1 MKKAWNIDRNNLIL
15 RIIVTYLGTRGTASV
30 LINVTDKYAG
40 LGLIVVMSALF
51 SVLYTILF
59 SYYGKHSR
67 IIKICGS
74 VGVIALY
81 SIVNLSNI
89 TDGFENIVNLFMQS
103 MSSDPEYEYSVVG
116 NGGIA
121 AAVIL
126 VTMIMAVLAAWEV
139 NIRPNM
145 LFALIIILPLP
156 GIFIAAA
163 LVPDLTSVIACVLF
177 IFDSMALG
185 KRTKRN
191 NNARFMIILSFIA
204 AFVLIFAYPQMDY
217 KRIAFFE
224 ETRVMVNDMA
234 YNIFGIDLD
243 GNSGKDD
250 DETQRQE
257 ASVGVGTG
265 KVGQVDEL
273 YYNDKVVGKYTTI
286 ANGNI
291 QYISLFKARD
301 YADNNWTRW
310 LDTREREY
318 SYESAT
324 LEFANALIKQK
335 SISLDE
341 DEQQLAKRFKMYS
354 PSFTDNYGSH
364 PQFDGPYKFYIKNG
378 NLSAYQEMGELM
390 KKYRTNAVFQSYENF
405 VKQSYLDVPAE
416 DRMVVEDLFGKRE
429 LSDMTDKIDYIN
441 YVVGYLRKNYKY
453 TMKPGKVPEGRSVVD
468 YFLKDNKKG
477 YCTYFATSA
486 AIILRSAGIPT
497 RYCAGYVVDTRLLGG
512 ADEEKYQTFEVSDNS
527 AHAWVE
533 VYIDGYGWSVVDPTP
548 GYGEEDIVEEPSTNS
563 GVNESERQ
571 TETDITET
579 ERETVDSSIDGN
591 IQESTTDKK
600 NISMKFSQNVTMYA
614 AFIIIAVVMCAV
626 IILIIIC
633 VSRIVSRQRLLD
645 GDAADSEKLIKM
657 YEYLEKLLAFSGFR
671 RDADMDYQDYI
682 YGIVAS
688 EKELQGIGLE
698 DAVQIILA
706 VRFGNAKCV
715 DKADITGIINTIRQ
729 VRSCALKKARGLKK
743 LIVCLI

>member
-1 MKKAWNIDRNNLIL
+1 MKKVWNIDRNNLIL

-81 SIVNLSNI
+81 SVVNLSNI

-156 GIFIAAA
+156 GIFIAVA
-163 LVPDLTSVIACVLF
+163 LVPDLISVIACVLF

-204 AFVLIFAYPQMDY
+204 AFVLIFAYPQTNY

-234 YNIFGIDLD
+234 YNILGIDLD
-243 GNSGKDD
+243 GNSGMDD

-273 YYNDKVVGKYTTI
+273 YYNNKVVGKYTTI
-286 ANGNI
+286 VNGDI

-301 YADNNWTRW
+301 YEDNNWTRW

-324 LEFANALIKQK
+324 FEFANALIKQK

-341 DEQQLAKRFKMYS
+341 DEQQLARRFKMYS
-354 PSFTDNYGSH
+354 PSFTDNYGAH

-390 KKYRTNAVFQSYENF
+390 KKYRTNAVFQSYDNF

-416 DRMVVEDLFGKRE
+416 DRMVVEDLFGKIE

-512 ADEEKYQTFEVSDNS
+512 ADEETYQTFEVSDNS

-548 GYGEEDIVEEPSTNS
+548 GYGEEDIVKEPSTNS
-563 GVNESERQ
+563 GVNESEKQ

-600 NISMKFSQNVTMYA
+600 NISMKFLQNGTMYA

-671 RDADMDYQDYI
+671 RDEDMDYQDYI

-698 DAVQIILA
+698 KAVQTILA
-706 VRFGNAKCV
+706 VRFGNVKCV

-729 VRSCALKKARGLKK
+729 VRSYALKKARGLKK
-743 LIVCLI
+743 LVVCLI

>member
-81 SIVNLSNI
+81 SVVNLSNI

-145 LFALIIILPLP
+145 LFAFIIILPLP

-234 YNIFGIDLD
+234 YNILGIDLD
-243 GNSGKDD
+243 GNSGTDD

-390 KKYRTNAVFQSYENF
+390 KKYRINAVFQSYENF

-563 GVNESERQ
+563 GVNESEKQ

-600 NISMKFSQNVTMYA
+600 NISMKFSQNGTMYA

-729 VRSCALKKARGLKK
+729 VRSYALKKARGLKK

>member
-1 MKKAWNIDRNNLIL
+1 MKKAWNIDWNNLIL

-30 LINVTDKYAG
+30 LTNITDKYAG
-40 LGLIVVMSALF
+40 LGLIVVMSAIF

-81 SIVNLSNI
+81 SVVNLSNI
-89 TDGFENIVNLFMQS
+89 TDGFKNIVNLFMLS

-145 LFALIIILPLP
+145 LFALIIILPLQ

-163 LVPDLTSVIACVLF
+163 LVPDLISVIACVLF
-177 IFDSMALG
+177 TFDSMALG
-185 KRTKRN
+185 KRTKH

-204 AFVLIFAYPQMDY
+204 TFVLIFAYPQTNY

-234 YNIFGIDLD
+234 YNILGIDLD
-243 GNSGKDD
+243 GNSGTDD

-273 YYNDKVVGKYTTI
+273 YYNDKVVGQYTTI

-301 YADNNWTRW
+301 FADNNWERW
-310 LDTREREY
+310 LDTRERDY
-318 SYESAT
+318 SYESAAF
-324 LEFANALIKQK
+324 EFANALIKQK

-341 DEQQLAKRFKMYS
+341 DEQQLARRFKMYS
-354 PSFTDNYGSH
+354 PSFTDNYGAH

-390 KKYRTNAVFQSYENF
+390 KKYRTNAVFQSYDNF

-416 DRMVVEDLFGKRE
+416 DRMVVEDLFGKIE

-441 YVVGYLRKNYKY
+441 YVVGYLRGNYKY

-468 YFLKDNKKG
+468 YFLKESKKG

-497 RYCAGYVVDTRLLGG
+497 RYCAGYVVDTRLLDST
-512 ADEEKYQTFEVSDNS
+512 DEEKYQTFEVSDNS

-533 VYIDGYGWSVVDPTP
+533 VYIDGYGWAVVDPTP
-548 GYGEEDIVEEPSTNS
+548 GYGEEDIVKEPSTNS
-563 GVNESERQ
+563 GVNESEKQ

-600 NISMKFSQNVTMYA
+600 NISMKFSQNGTMYA

-645 GDAADSEKLIKM
+645 DDAADSEKLIKM

-671 RDADMDYQDYI
+671 RDEDMDYQDYI

-698 DAVQIILA
+698 KAVQTILA
-706 VRFGNAKCV
+706 VRFGNVKCV

-729 VRSCALKKARGLKK
+729 VRRYALKKARGLKK

>member
-1 MKKAWNIDRNNLIL
+1 MKKAWNIDWNNLIL

-30 LINVTDKYAG
+30 LTNITDKYAG
-40 LGLIVVMSALF
+40 LGLIVVMSAIF

-81 SIVNLSNI
+81 SVVNLSNI
-89 TDGFENIVNLFMQS
+89 TDGFKNIVNLFMLS

-139 NIRPNM
+139 NIHPNM
-145 LFALIIILPLP
+145 LFALIIILPLQ

-163 LVPDLTSVIACVLF
+163 LVPDLISVIACVLF
-177 IFDSMALG
+177 TFDSMALG

-191 NNARFMIILSFIA
+191 NARFMIILSFIA
-204 AFVLIFAYPQMDY
+204 TFVLIFAYPQTNY

-234 YNIFGIDLD
+234 YNILGIDLD
-243 GNSGKDD
+243 GNSGTDD

-273 YYNDKVVGKYTTI
+273 YYNDKVVGQYTTI

-291 QYISLFKARD
+291 QYISLFKTRD
-301 YADNNWTRW
+301 FADNNWERW
-310 LDTREREY
+310 LDTRERDY
-318 SYESAT
+318 SYESAAF
-324 LEFANALIKQK
+324 EFANALIKQK

-341 DEQQLAKRFKMYS
+341 DEQQLARRFKMYS
-354 PSFTDNYGSH
+354 PSFTDNYGAH

-390 KKYRTNAVFQSYENF
+390 KKYRTNAVFASYENF
-405 VKQSYLDVPAE
+405 VKQSYLDVPA
-416 DRMVVEDLFGKRE
+416 DDKMVVEELFGKIE

-441 YVVGYLRKNYKY
+441 YVVGYLRGNYKY

-468 YFLKDNKKG
+468 YFLKESKKG

-497 RYCAGYVVDTRLLGG
+497 RYCAGYVVDTRLLDST
-512 ADEEKYQTFEVSDNS
+512 DEEKYQTFEVSDNS

-533 VYIDGYGWSVVDPTP
+533 VYIDGYGWAVVDPTP
-548 GYGEEDIVEEPSTNS
+548 GYGEEDIVKEPSTNS
-563 GVNESERQ
+563 GVNESEKQ

-600 NISMKFSQNVTMYA
+600 NISMKFSQNGTMYA

-633 VSRIVSRQRLLD
+633 VSRIVSRQRFLD

-671 RDADMDYQDYI
+671 RDEDMDYQDYI

-698 DAVQIILA
+698 DAVQTILA
-706 VRFGNAKCV
+706 VRFGNVKCV

-729 VRSCALKKARGLKK
+729 VRSYALKKARGLKK

>member
-59 SYYGKHSR
+59 SYYGKHNR

-81 SIVNLSNI
+81 SVVNLSNI

-145 LFALIIILPLP
+145 LIALIIILPLP

-163 LVPDLTSVIACVLF
+163 LVPDLISVIACVLF

-185 KRTKRN
+185 EKTKRN

-204 AFVLIFAYPQMDY
+204 AFVLIFTYPQTDY

-234 YNIFGIDLD
+234 YNILGIDLD
-243 GNSGKDD
+243 GNSGTDD

-301 YADNNWTRW
+301 FADNNWERW
-310 LDTREREY
+310 LDTRERDY
-318 SYESAT
+318 SYESAAF
-324 LEFANALIKQK
+324 EFANALIKKK
-335 SISLDE
+335 SISLNE
-341 DEQQLAKRFKMYS
+341 DELQLAKRFKMYS

-390 KKYRTNAVFQSYENF
+390 KKYRTNAVFQSYDNF

-416 DRMVVEDLFGKRE
+416 DRMVVEDLFGKIE

-441 YVVGYLRKNYKY
+441 YVVGYLRGNYKY

-468 YFLKDNKKG
+468 YFLKESKKG

-497 RYCAGYVVDTRLLGG
+497 RYCAGYVVDTRLLDST
-512 ADEEKYQTFEVSDNS
+512 DEEKYQTFEVSDNS

-533 VYIDGYGWSVVDPTP
+533 VYIDGYGWAVVDPTP
-548 GYGEEDIVEEPSTNS
+548 GYGEEDIVKEPSTNS
-563 GVNESERQ
+563 GVNESEKQ

-600 NISMKFSQNVTMYA
+600 NISMKFSQNGTMYA
-614 AFIIIAVVMCAV
+614 SFIIIAVVMCAV

-633 VSRIVSRQRLLD
+633 VSRIVSRQRFLD

-671 RDADMDYQDYI
+671 RDEDMDYQDYI

-698 DAVQIILA
+698 DAVQTILA
-706 VRFGNAKCV
+706 VRFGNAKYV

-729 VRSCALKKARGLKK
+729 VRSYALKKARGLKK

>member
-30 LINVTDKYAG
+30 LINVTDQYAG

-59 SYYGKHSR
+59 SYYGKHNR

-81 SIVNLSNI
+81 SVVNLSNI

-145 LFALIIILPLP
+145 LIALIIILPLP

-163 LVPDLTSVIACVLF
+163 LVPDLISVIACVLF

-185 KRTKRN
+185 EKTKRN

-204 AFVLIFAYPQMDY
+204 AFVLIFTYPQTDY

-234 YNIFGIDLD
+234 YNILGIDLD
-243 GNSGKDD
+243 GNSGTDD

-301 YADNNWTRW
+301 FADNNWERW
-310 LDTREREY
+310 LDTRERDY
-318 SYESAT
+318 SYESAAF
-324 LEFANALIKQK
+324 EFANALIKQK
-335 SISLDE
+335 SISLNE
-341 DEQQLAKRFKMYS
+341 DELQLAKRFKMYS

-390 KKYRTNAVFQSYENF
+390 KKYRTNAVFQSYDNF

-416 DRMVVEDLFGKRE
+416 DRMVVEDLFGKIE

-441 YVVGYLRKNYKY
+441 YVVGYLRGNYKY

-468 YFLKDNKKG
+468 YFLKESKKG

-497 RYCAGYVVDTRLLGG
+497 RYCAGYVVDTRLLDST
-512 ADEEKYQTFEVSDNS
+512 DEEKYQTFEVSDNS

-533 VYIDGYGWSVVDPTP
+533 VYIDGYGWAVVDPTP
-548 GYGEEDIVEEPSTNS
+548 GYGEEDIVKEPSTNS
-563 GVNESERQ
+563 GVNESEKQ

-600 NISMKFSQNVTMYA
+600 NISMKFSQNGTMYA

-633 VSRIVSRQRLLD
+633 VSRIVSRQRFLD

-671 RDADMDYQDYI
+671 RDEDMDYQDYI

-698 DAVQIILA
+698 DAVQTILA
-706 VRFGNAKCV
+706 VRFGNAKYV

-729 VRSCALKKARGLKK
+729 VRSYALKKARGLKK
-743 LIVCLI
+743 LVVCLI

>member
-30 LINVTDKYAG
+30 LINVTDQYAG

-59 SYYGKHSR
+59 SYYGKHNR

-81 SIVNLSNI
+81 SVVNLSNI

-145 LFALIIILPLP
+145 LIALIIILPLP

-163 LVPDLTSVIACVLF
+163 LVPDLISVIACVLF

-185 KRTKRN
+185 EKTKRN

-204 AFVLIFAYPQMDY
+204 AFVLIFTYPQTDY

-234 YNIFGIDLD
+234 YNILGIDLD
-243 GNSGKDD
+243 GNSGTDD

-301 YADNNWTRW
+301 FADNNWERW
-310 LDTREREY
+310 LDTRERDY
-318 SYESAT
+318 SYESAAF
-324 LEFANALIKQK
+324 EFANALIKKK
-335 SISLDE
+335 SISLNE
-341 DEQQLAKRFKMYS
+341 DELQLAKRFKMYS

-390 KKYRTNAVFQSYENF
+390 KKYRTNAVFQSYDNF

-416 DRMVVEDLFGKRE
+416 DRMVVEDLFGKIE

-441 YVVGYLRKNYKY
+441 YVVGYLRGNYKY

-468 YFLKDNKKG
+468 YFLKESKKG

-497 RYCAGYVVDTRLLGG
+497 RYCAGYVVDTRLLDST
-512 ADEEKYQTFEVSDNS
+512 DEEKYQTFEVSDNS

-533 VYIDGYGWSVVDPTP
+533 VYIDGYGWAVVDPTP
-548 GYGEEDIVEEPSTNS
+548 GYGEEDIVKEPSTNS
-563 GVNESERQ
+563 GVNESEKQ

-600 NISMKFSQNVTMYA
+600 NISMKFSQNGTMYA

-633 VSRIVSRQRLLD
+633 VSRIVSRQRFLD

-671 RDADMDYQDYI
+671 RDEDMDYQDYI

-698 DAVQIILA
+698 DAVQTILA
-706 VRFGNAKCV
+706 VRFGNAKYV

-729 VRSCALKKARGLKK
+729 VRSYALKKARGLKK
-743 LIVCLI
+743 LVVCLI

>member
-81 SIVNLSNI
+81 SVVNLSNI
-89 TDGFENIVNLFMQS
+89 TEGFENIVNLFMQS

-145 LFALIIILPLP
+145 LIALIIILPLP

-163 LVPDLTSVIACVLF
+163 LVPDLISVIACVLF
-177 IFDSMALG
+177 TFDSMALG
-185 KRTKRN
+185 EKTKRN

-204 AFVLIFAYPQMDY
+204 AFVLIFAYPQTNY

-234 YNIFGIDLD
+234 YNILGIDLD
-243 GNSGKDD
+243 GNSGTDD

-291 QYISLFKARD
+291 QYISLFKARV
-301 YADNNWTRW
+301 YEDNNWTRW

-324 LEFANALIKQK
+324 FEFANALIKQK

-354 PSFTDNYGSH
+354 PSFTDNYGAH

-390 KKYRTNAVFQSYENF
+390 KKYRTNAVFQSYDNF

-416 DRMVVEDLFGKRE
+416 DRMVVEDLFGKIE

-441 YVVGYLRKNYKY
+441 YVVSYLRKNYKY

-512 ADEEKYQTFEVSDNS
+512 ADEETYQTFEVSDNS

-548 GYGEEDIVEEPSTNS
+548 GYGEEYGAEEASTNS
-563 GVNESERQ
+563 VTVESDRQ
-571 TETDITET
+571 METDISET
-579 ERETVDSSIDGN
+579 ERETVDSSIYGN
-591 IQESTTDKK
+591 VQETTIDKK
-600 NISMKFSQNVTMYA
+600 NIPIKFPQNGAMHA
-614 AFIIIAVVMCAV
+614 AFIITAAVMSAI

-633 VSRIVSRQRLLD
+633 ISRIVSRHRLLY
-645 GDAADSEKLIKM
+645 AADSEKLINM
-657 YEYLEKLLAFSGFR
+657 YEYLEKLLEFSGFK

-682 YGIVAS
+682 YDIVAS

-698 DAVQIILA
+698 KAVQIILA
-706 VRFGNAKCV
+706 VRFGNVKCV
-715 DKADITGIINTIRQ
+715 DKADITGIISTIRQ
-729 VRSCALKKARGLKK
+729 VRSYALKKARGLRK

>member
-81 SIVNLSNI
+81 SVVNLSNI

-250 DETQRQE
+250 ETQRQE

-390 KKYRTNAVFQSYENF
+390 KKYRINAVFQSYENF

-468 YFLKDNKKG
+468 YFLKESKKG

-497 RYCAGYVVDTRLLGG
+497 RYCAGYVVDTRLLDST
-512 ADEEKYQTFEVSDNS
+512 DEEKYQTFEVSDNS

-533 VYIDGYGWSVVDPTP
+533 VYIDGYGWAVVDPTP
-548 GYGEEDIVEEPSTNS
+548 GYGEEDMVEEPSTNS
-563 GVNESERQ
+563 GVNESEKQ

-600 NISMKFSQNVTMYA
+600 NISMKFSQNGTMYA
-614 AFIIIAVVMCAV
+614 VFIIIAVVMCAV

-633 VSRIVSRQRLLD
+633 VSRIVLRQRLLD

-671 RDADMDYQDYI
+671 RDEDMDYQDYI

-706 VRFGNAKCV
+706 VRFGNVKCV

-729 VRSCALKKARGLKK
+729 VRSYALKKARGLKK

>member
-30 LINVTDKYAG
+30 LINVTDQYAG

-59 SYYGKHSR
+59 SYYGKHNR

-81 SIVNLSNI
+81 SVVNLSNI

-145 LFALIIILPLP
+145 LIALIIILPLP

-163 LVPDLTSVIACVLF
+163 LVPDLISVIACVLF

-185 KRTKRN
+185 EKTKRN

-204 AFVLIFAYPQMDY
+204 AFVLIFTYPQTDY

-234 YNIFGIDLD
+234 YNILGIDLD
-243 GNSGKDD
+243 GNSGTDD

-301 YADNNWTRW
+301 FADNNWERW
-310 LDTREREY
+310 LDTRERDY
-318 SYESAT
+318 SYESAAF
-324 LEFANALIKQK
+324 EFANALIKKK
-335 SISLDE
+335 SISLNE
-341 DEQQLAKRFKMYS
+341 DELQLAKRFKMYS

-390 KKYRTNAVFQSYENF
+390 KKYRTNAVFQSYDNF

-416 DRMVVEDLFGKRE
+416 DRMVVEDLFGKIE

-441 YVVGYLRKNYKY
+441 YVVGYLRGNYKY

-468 YFLKDNKKG
+468 YFLKESKKG

-497 RYCAGYVVDTRLLGG
+497 RYCAGYVVDTRLLDST
-512 ADEEKYQTFEVSDNS
+512 DEEKYQTFEVSDNS

-533 VYIDGYGWSVVDPTP
+533 VYIDGYGWAVVDPTP
-548 GYGEEDIVEEPSTNS
+548 GYGEEDIVKEPSTNS
-563 GVNESERQ
+563 GVNESEKQ

-600 NISMKFSQNVTMYA
+600 NISMKFSQNGTMYA

-633 VSRIVSRQRLLD
+633 VSRIVSRQRFLD

-671 RDADMDYQDYI
+671 RDEDMDYQDYI

-698 DAVQIILA
+698 DAVQTILA
-706 VRFGNAKCV
+706 VRFGNAKYV

-729 VRSCALKKARGLKK
+729 VRSYALKKARGLKK

>member
-30 LINVTDKYAG
+30 LINVIDKYAG

-59 SYYGKHSR
+59 SYYGKYSR

-81 SIVNLSNI
+81 SVVNLSNI

-145 LFALIIILPLP
+145 LIALIIILPLP

-163 LVPDLTSVIACVLF
+163 LVPDLISVIACVLF

-185 KRTKRN
+185 EKTKRN

-204 AFVLIFAYPQMDY
+204 AFVLIFTYPQTDY

-234 YNIFGIDLD
+234 YNILGIDLD
-243 GNSGKDD
+243 GNSGTDD

-291 QYISLFKARD
+291 QYISLFKARV
-301 YADNNWTRW
+301 YEDNNWTRW

-324 LEFANALIKQK
+324 FEFANALIKQK

-354 PSFTDNYGSH
+354 PSFTDNYGAH

-390 KKYRTNAVFQSYENF
+390 KKYRTNAVFQSYDNF

-416 DRMVVEDLFGKRE
+416 DRMVVEDLFGKIE

-441 YVVGYLRKNYKY
+441 YVVGYLRGNYKY

-468 YFLKDNKKG
+468 YFLKESKKG

-497 RYCAGYVVDTRLLGG
+497 RYCAGYVVDTRLLDST
-512 ADEEKYQTFEVSDNS
+512 DEEKYQTFEVSDNS

-563 GVNESERQ
+563 GVNESEKQ

-600 NISMKFSQNVTMYA
+600 NISMKFSQNGTMYA

-671 RDADMDYQDYI
+671 RDEDMDYQDYI

-706 VRFGNAKCV
+706 VRFGNVKCV

-729 VRSCALKKARGLKK
+729 VRSYALKKARGLKK

>member
-15 RIIVTYLGTRGTASV
+15 HIIVTYLGTRGTASV

-81 SIVNLSNI
+81 SVVNLSNI

-145 LFALIIILPLP
+145 LIAFIIILPLP

-163 LVPDLTSVIACVLF
+163 LVPDLISVIACVLF

-185 KRTKRN
+185 EKTKRN

-204 AFVLIFAYPQMDY
+204 AFVLIFAYPQTNY

-234 YNIFGIDLD
+234 YNILGIDLD
-243 GNSGKDD
+243 GNSGTDD

-301 YADNNWTRW
+301 YEDNNWTRW
-310 LDTREREY
+310 LDTRERDY

-341 DEQQLAKRFKMYS
+341 DEQQLARRFKMYS
-354 PSFTDNYGSH
+354 PSFTDNYGAH

-390 KKYRTNAVFQSYENF
+390 KKYRTNAVFQSYDNF

-416 DRMVVEDLFGKRE
+416 DRMVVEDLFGKIE

-512 ADEEKYQTFEVSDNS
+512 ADEETYQTFEVSDNS

-548 GYGEEDIVEEPSTNS
+548 GYGEEYDAEEPSTNS
-563 GVNESERQ
+563 VAVESDRQ
-571 TETDITET
+571 METDISET
-579 ERETVDSSIDGN
+579 ERETVDSSIYGN
-591 IQESTTDKK
+591 VQETTTDKK
-600 NISMKFSQNVTMYA
+600 NFPINFPQNGAMHA
-614 AFIIIAVVMCAV
+614 AFIITAAVMCAV

-633 VSRIVSRQRLLD
+633 ISRIVSRHRLL
-645 GDAADSEKLIKM
+645 DAADSEKLIKM

-671 RDADMDYQDYI
+671 RDEDMDYQDYI

-698 DAVQIILA
+698 KAVQTILA
-706 VRFGNAKCV
+706 VRFGNVKCV

-729 VRSCALKKARGLKK
+729 VRRYALKKARGLKK

>member
-30 LINVTDKYAG
+30 LINVTDQYAG

-59 SYYGKHSR
+59 SYYGKHNR

-81 SIVNLSNI
+81 SVVNLSNI

-145 LFALIIILPLP
+145 LIALIIILPLP

-163 LVPDLTSVIACVLF
+163 LVPDLISVIACVLF

-185 KRTKRN
+185 EKTKRN

-204 AFVLIFAYPQMDY
+204 AFVLIFTYPQTDY

-234 YNIFGIDLD
+234 YNILGIDLD
-243 GNSGKDD
+243 GNSGTDD

-301 YADNNWTRW
+301 FADNNWERW
-310 LDTREREY
+310 LDTRERDY
-318 SYESAT
+318 SYESAAF
-324 LEFANALIKQK
+324 EFANALIKKK
-335 SISLDE
+335 SISLNE
-341 DEQQLAKRFKMYS
+341 DELQLAKRFKMYS

-390 KKYRTNAVFQSYENF
+390 KKYRTNAVFQSYDNF

-416 DRMVVEDLFGKRE
+416 DRMVVEDLFGKIE

-441 YVVGYLRKNYKY
+441 YVVGYLRGNYKY

-468 YFLKDNKKG
+468 YFLKESKKG

-497 RYCAGYVVDTRLLGG
+497 RYCAGYVVDTRLLDST
-512 ADEEKYQTFEVSDNS
+512 DEEKYQTFEVSDNS

-533 VYIDGYGWSVVDPTP
+533 VYIDGYGWAVVDPTP
-548 GYGEEDIVEEPSTNS
+548 GYGEEDIVKEPSTNS
-563 GVNESERQ
+563 GVNESEKQ

-600 NISMKFSQNVTMYA
+600 NISMKFSQNGTMYA

-633 VSRIVSRQRLLD
+633 VSRIVSRQRFLD

-671 RDADMDYQDYI
+671 RDEDMDYQDYI

-698 DAVQIILA
+698 DAVQTILA
-706 VRFGNAKCV
+706 VRFGNAKYV
-715 DKADITGIINTIRQ
+715 DKADITGIISTIRQ
-729 VRSCALKKARGLKK
+729 VRSYALKKARGLKK

>member
-59 SYYGKHSR
+59 SYYGKHNR

-81 SIVNLSNI
+81 SVVNLSNI

-145 LFALIIILPLP
+145 LIALIIILPLP

-163 LVPDLTSVIACVLF
+163 LVPDLISVIACVLF

-204 AFVLIFAYPQMDY
+204 AFVLIFAYPQTNY

-243 GNSGKDD
+243 GNSGSGD
-250 DETQRQE
+250 DETERQS

-265 KVGQVDEL
+265 RVGQIDEL
-273 YYNDKVVGKYTTI
+273 YYNDKVVGQYTTI

-291 QYISLFKARD
+291 QYISVFKARD
-301 YADNNWTRW
+301 FADNNWTRW
-310 LDTREREY
+310 LDTRENDY
-318 SYESAT
+318 SYESAS

-335 SISLDE
+335 TIPLDE
-341 DEQQLAKRFKMYS
+341 EEQQLAKRFKMYS
-354 PSFTDNYGSH
+354 PSFEDNYGAH

-390 KKYRTNAVFQSYENF
+390 KKYRTNAVFASYENF
-405 VKQSYLDVPAE
+405 VKQSYLDVPA
-416 DRMVVEDLFGKRE
+416 DDKMVVEELFGKIE

-441 YVVGYLRKNYKY
+441 YVVGYLRENYKY

-468 YFLKDNKKG
+468 YFLKESKKG

-512 ADEEKYQTFEVSDNS
+512 ADEETYQTFEVSDNS

-563 GVNESERQ
+563 GVNESEKQ

-600 NISMKFSQNVTMYA
+600 NISMKFLQNGTMYA

-645 GDAADSEKLIKM
+645 CDAADSEKLIKM

-671 RDADMDYQDYI
+671 RDEDMDYQDYI

-698 DAVQIILA
+698 DAVQTILA
-706 VRFGNAKCV
+706 VRFGNAKYV

-729 VRSCALKKARGLKK
+729 VRSYALKKARGLKK

>member
-81 SIVNLSNI
+81 SVVNLSNI

-145 LFALIIILPLP
+145 LIALIIILPLP

-163 LVPDLTSVIACVLF
+163 LVPDLISVIACVLF

-185 KRTKRN
+185 KKTKRN

-204 AFVLIFAYPQMDY
+204 AFVLIFAYPQTNY

-234 YNIFGIDLD
+234 YNILGIDLD
-243 GNSGKDD
+243 GNSGTDD

-301 YADNNWTRW
+301 YEDNNWTRW

-341 DEQQLAKRFKMYS
+341 DEQQLARRFKMYS
-354 PSFTDNYGSH
+354 PSFTDNYGAH

-390 KKYRTNAVFQSYENF
+390 KKYRTNAVFQSYDNF

-416 DRMVVEDLFGKRE
+416 DRMVVEDLFGKIE

-512 ADEEKYQTFEVSDNS
+512 ADEETYQTFEVSDNS

-548 GYGEEDIVEEPSTNS
+548 GYGEEDIVKEPSTNS
-563 GVNESERQ
+563 GVNESEKQ

-591 IQESTTDKK
+591 IQGSTTDKK
-600 NISMKFSQNVTMYA
+600 NISMKFSQNGTMYA

-671 RDADMDYQDYI
+671 RDEDMDYQDYI

-698 DAVQIILA
+698 KAVQTILA
-706 VRFGNAKCV
+706 VRFGNVKCV

-729 VRSCALKKARGLKK
+729 VRSYALKKARGLKK
-743 LIVCLI
+743 LVVCLI

>member
-1 MKKAWNIDRNNLIL
+1 
-15 RIIVTYLGTRGTASV
+15 
-30 LINVTDKYAG
+30 
-40 LGLIVVMSALF
+40 
-51 SVLYTILF
+51 
-59 SYYGKHSR
+59 
-67 IIKICGS
+67 
-74 VGVIALY
+74 
-81 SIVNLSNI
+81 
-89 TDGFENIVNLFMQS
+89 
-103 MSSDPEYEYSVVG
+103 
-116 NGGIA
+116 
-121 AAVIL
+121 
-126 VTMIMAVLAAWEV
+126 
-139 NIRPNM
+139 
-145 LFALIIILPLP
+145 
-156 GIFIAAA
+156 
-163 LVPDLTSVIACVLF
+163 
-177 IFDSMALG
+177 
-185 KRTKRN
+185 
-191 NNARFMIILSFIA
+191 
-204 AFVLIFAYPQMDY
+204 
-217 KRIAFFE
+217 
-224 ETRVMVNDMA
+224 MVNDMA
-234 YNIFGIDLD
+234 YNILGIDLD
-243 GNSGKDD
+243 GNSGSGDN
-250 DETQRQE
+250 ETERQS

-265 KVGQVDEL
+265 RVGQIDEL

-291 QYISLFKARD
+291 QYISVFKARD
-301 YADNNWTRW
+301 FADNNWTRW
-310 LDTREREY
+310 FDTRENDY
-318 SYESAT
+318 SYESAS

-335 SISLDE
+335 TIPLDE
-341 DEQQLAKRFKMYS
+341 EEQQLAKRFKMYS
-354 PSFTDNYGSH
+354 PSFTDNYGAH

-390 KKYRTNAVFQSYENF
+390 KKYRTNAVFASYENF
-405 VKQSYLDVPAE
+405 VKQSYLDVPA
-416 DRMVVEDLFGKRE
+416 DDKMVVEELFGKIE

-441 YVVGYLRKNYKY
+441 YVVGYLRGNYKY

-468 YFLKDNKKG
+468 YFLKESKKG

-497 RYCAGYVVDTRLLGG
+497 RYCAGYVVDTRLLDST
-512 ADEEKYQTFEVSDNS
+512 DEEKYQTFEVSDNS

-533 VYIDGYGWSVVDPTP
+533 VYIDGYGWAVVDPTP

-563 GVNESERQ
+563 GVNESEKQ

-600 NISMKFSQNVTMYA
+600 NISMKFSQNGTMYA

-671 RDADMDYQDYI
+671 RDEDMDYQDYI
-682 YGIVAS
+682 YDIVAS

-698 DAVQIILA
+698 DAVQTILA
-706 VRFGNAKCV
+706 VRFGNVKCV

-729 VRSCALKKARGLKK
+729 VRSYALKKARGLKK

>member
-30 LINVTDKYAG
+30 LINVTDQYAG

-59 SYYGKHSR
+59 SYYGKHNR

-81 SIVNLSNI
+81 SVVNLSNI

-145 LFALIIILPLP
+145 LIALIIILPLP

-163 LVPDLTSVIACVLF
+163 LVPDLISVIACVLF

-185 KRTKRN
+185 EKTKRN

-204 AFVLIFAYPQMDY
+204 AFVLIFTYPQTDY

-234 YNIFGIDLD
+234 YNILGIDLD
-243 GNSGKDD
+243 GNSGTDD

-301 YADNNWTRW
+301 FADNNWERW
-310 LDTREREY
+310 LDTRERDY
-318 SYESAT
+318 SYESAAF
-324 LEFANALIKQK
+324 EFANALIKKK
-335 SISLDE
+335 SISLNE
-341 DEQQLAKRFKMYS
+341 DELQLAKRFKMYS

-390 KKYRTNAVFQSYENF
+390 KKYRTNAVFQSYDNF

-416 DRMVVEDLFGKRE
+416 DRMVVEDLFGKIE

-441 YVVGYLRKNYKY
+441 YVVGYLRGNYKY

-468 YFLKDNKKG
+468 YFLKESKKG

-497 RYCAGYVVDTRLLGG
+497 RYCAGYVVDTRLLDST
-512 ADEEKYQTFEVSDNS
+512 DEEKYQTFEVSDNS

-533 VYIDGYGWSVVDPTP
+533 VYIDGYGWAVVDPTP
-548 GYGEEDIVEEPSTNS
+548 GYGEEDIVKEPSTNS
-563 GVNESERQ
+563 GVNESEKQ

-600 NISMKFSQNVTMYA
+600 NISMKFSQNGTMYA

-633 VSRIVSRQRLLD
+633 VSRIVSRQRFLD

-671 RDADMDYQDYI
+671 RDEDMDYQDYI

-698 DAVQIILA
+698 DAVQTILA
-706 VRFGNAKCV
+706 VRFGNVKCV

-729 VRSCALKKARGLKK
+729 VRSYALKKARGLKK

>member
-30 LINVTDKYAG
+30 LINVTDQYAG

-59 SYYGKHSR
+59 SYYGKHNR

-81 SIVNLSNI
+81 SVVNLSNI

-145 LFALIIILPLP
+145 LIALIIILPLP

-163 LVPDLTSVIACVLF
+163 LVPDLISVIACVLF

-185 KRTKRN
+185 EKTKRN

-204 AFVLIFAYPQMDY
+204 AFVLIFTYPQTDY

-234 YNIFGIDLD
+234 YNILGIDLD
-243 GNSGKDD
+243 GNSGTDD

-301 YADNNWTRW
+301 FADNNWERW
-310 LDTREREY
+310 LDTRERDY
-318 SYESAT
+318 SYESAAF
-324 LEFANALIKQK
+324 EFANALIKKK
-335 SISLDE
+335 SISLNE
-341 DEQQLAKRFKMYS
+341 DELQLAKRFKMYS

-390 KKYRTNAVFQSYENF
+390 KKYRTNAVFQSYDNF

-416 DRMVVEDLFGKRE
+416 DRMVVEDLFGKIE

-441 YVVGYLRKNYKY
+441 YVVGYLRGNYKY

-468 YFLKDNKKG
+468 YFLKESKKG

-497 RYCAGYVVDTRLLGG
+497 RYCAGYVVDTRLLEST
-512 ADEEKYQTFEVSDNS
+512 DEEKYQTFEVSDNS

-533 VYIDGYGWSVVDPTP
+533 VYIDGYGWAVVDPTP
-548 GYGEEDIVEEPSTNS
+548 GYGEEDIVKEPSTNS
-563 GVNESERQ
+563 GVNESEKQ

-600 NISMKFSQNVTMYA
+600 NISMKFSQNGTMYA

-633 VSRIVSRQRLLD
+633 VSRIVSRQRFLD

-671 RDADMDYQDYI
+671 RDEDMDYQDYI

-698 DAVQIILA
+698 DAVQTILA
-706 VRFGNAKCV
+706 VRFGNAKYV

-729 VRSCALKKARGLKK
+729 VRSYALKKARGLKK

>member
-30 LINVTDKYAG
+30 LINVTDQYAG

-59 SYYGKHSR
+59 SYYGKHNR

-81 SIVNLSNI
+81 SVVNLSNI

-145 LFALIIILPLP
+145 LIALIIILPLP

-163 LVPDLTSVIACVLF
+163 LVPDLISVIACVLF

-185 KRTKRN
+185 EKTKRN

-204 AFVLIFAYPQMDY
+204 AFVLIFTYPQTDY

-234 YNIFGIDLD
+234 YNILGIDLD
-243 GNSGKDD
+243 GNSGTDD

-301 YADNNWTRW
+301 FADNNWERW
-310 LDTREREY
+310 LDTRERDY
-318 SYESAT
+318 SYESAAF
-324 LEFANALIKQK
+324 EFANALIKKK
-335 SISLDE
+335 SISLNE
-341 DEQQLAKRFKMYS
+341 DELQLAKRFKMYS

-390 KKYRTNAVFQSYENF
+390 KKYRTNAVFQSYDNF

-416 DRMVVEDLFGKRE
+416 DRMVVEDLFGKIE

-512 ADEEKYQTFEVSDNS
+512 ADEETYQTFEVSDNS

-533 VYIDGYGWSVVDPTP
+533 VYIDGYGWAVVDPTP
-548 GYGEEDIVEEPSTNS
+548 GYGEEDIVKEPSTNS
-563 GVNESERQ
+563 GVNESEKQ

-600 NISMKFSQNVTMYA
+600 NISMKFSQNGTMYA

-671 RDADMDYQDYI
+671 RDEDMDYQDYI

-698 DAVQIILA
+698 KAVQTILA
-706 VRFGNAKCV
+706 VRFGNEKCV

-729 VRSCALKKARGLKK
+729 VRRYALKKARGLKK

>member
-1 MKKAWNIDRNNLIL
+1 MKKVWNIDRNNLIL
-15 RIIVTYLGTRGTASV
+15 RMIVTYLGTRGTTSV
-30 LINVTDKYAG
+30 LVNVTDQYAG
-40 LGLIVVMSALF
+40 LGLVVVMSALF
-51 SVLYTILF
+51 SVLYTLLF
-59 SYYGKHSR
+59 SYYGSHSR
-67 IIKICGS
+67 SIKICGS

-81 SIVNLSNI
+81 SVVNLSNI

-145 LFALIIILPLP
+145 LIALIIILPLP

-163 LVPDLTSVIACVLF
+163 LVPDLISVIACVLF

-185 KRTKRN
+185 EKTKRN

-204 AFVLIFAYPQMDY
+204 AFVLIFTYPQTDY

-234 YNIFGIDLD
+234 YNILGIDLD
-243 GNSGKDD
+243 GNSGTDD

-301 YADNNWTRW
+301 YEDNNWTRW
-310 LDTREREY
+310 LDTRERDY

-324 LEFANALIKQK
+324 FEFANALIKQK

-341 DEQQLAKRFKMYS
+341 DEQQLARRFKMYS
-354 PSFTDNYGSH
+354 PSFTDNYGAH

-378 NLSAYQEMGELM
+378 NLSAYQEMGKLM
-390 KKYRTNAVFQSYENF
+390 KKYRTNAVFQSYDNF

-416 DRMVVEDLFGKRE
+416 DRMVVEDLFGKIE

-441 YVVGYLRKNYKY
+441 YVVGYLRGNYKY

-468 YFLKDNKKG
+468 YFLKESKKG

-497 RYCAGYVVDTRLLGG
+497 RYCAGYVVDTRLLDST
-512 ADEEKYQTFEVSDNS
+512 DEEKYQTFEVSDNS

-533 VYIDGYGWSVVDPTP
+533 VYIDGYGWAVVDPTP
-548 GYGEEDIVEEPSTNS
+548 GYGEEDIVKEPSTNS
-563 GVNESERQ
+563 GVNESEKQ

-600 NISMKFSQNVTMYA
+600 NISMKFSQNGTMYA

-633 VSRIVSRQRLLD
+633 VSRIVSRQRFLD

-671 RDADMDYQDYI
+671 RDEDMDYQDYI

-698 DAVQIILA
+698 DAVQTILA
-706 VRFGNAKCV
+706 VRFGNAKYV

-729 VRSCALKKARGLKK
+729 VRSYALKKARGLKK

>member
-145 LFALIIILPLP
+145 LFAFIIILPLP

-234 YNIFGIDLD
+234 YNILGIDLD
-243 GNSGKDD
+243 GNSGTD

-390 KKYRTNAVFQSYENF
+390 KKYRINAVFQSYENF

-441 YVVGYLRKNYKY
+441 YVVGYLRGNYKY

-468 YFLKDNKKG
+468 YFLKESKKG

-563 GVNESERQ
+563 GVNESEKQ

-600 NISMKFSQNVTMYA
+600 NISMKFSQNGTMYA

-729 VRSCALKKARGLKK
+729 VRSYALKKARGLKK

>member
-81 SIVNLSNI
+81 SVVNLSNI

-121 AAVIL
+121 EAVIL

-145 LFALIIILPLP
+145 LIALIIILPLP

-163 LVPDLTSVIACVLF
+163 LVPDLISVIACVLF

-185 KRTKRN
+185 KKTKRN

-204 AFVLIFAYPQMDY
+204 AFVLIFAYPQTNY

-234 YNIFGIDLD
+234 YNILGIDLD
-243 GNSGKDD
+243 GNSGTDD

-301 YADNNWTRW
+301 YEDNNWTRW

-341 DEQQLAKRFKMYS
+341 DEQQLARRFKMYS
-354 PSFTDNYGSH
+354 PSFTDNYGAH

-390 KKYRTNAVFQSYENF
+390 KKYRTNAVFQSYDNF

-416 DRMVVEDLFGKRE
+416 DRMVVEDLFGKIE

-468 YFLKDNKKG
+468 YFLKESKKG

-497 RYCAGYVVDTRLLGG
+497 RYCAGYVVDTRLLDST
-512 ADEEKYQTFEVSDNS
+512 DEEKYQTFEVSDNS

-533 VYIDGYGWSVVDPTP
+533 VYIDGYGWAVVDPTP
-548 GYGEEDIVEEPSTNS
+548 GYGEEDIVKEPSTNS
-563 GVNESERQ
+563 GVNESEKQ

-600 NISMKFSQNVTMYA
+600 NISMKFSQNGTMYA

-671 RDADMDYQDYI
+671 RDEDMDYQDYI

-698 DAVQIILA
+698 KAVQTILA
-706 VRFGNAKCV
+706 VRFGNVKCV

-729 VRSCALKKARGLKK
+729 VRSYALKKARGLKK
-743 LIVCLI
+743 LVVCLI